1 MKTYIKFLT
10 NSFLKSFFYI
20 ILIIFSL
27 VFLINL
33 LTELEFFKNIDI
45 NVFFT
50 IYLSLLT
57 TPSMVFEIFPFIL
70 LISTQIF
77 FIKLFNNNEI
87 QVFKYSGL
95 KNSKIL
101 VIISLVTFVLG
112 LLIITFFYNTSS
124 NLKNLYLEL
133 KSNYTVDGKYLAVI
147 NKNGLW
153 IRDKIKNKILII
165 NSSKIEVNNLLDNF
179 ITEFDNNYRVIRNIK
194 SKKIDITSNDWIV
207 VEPEIF
213 EDNFSINKKE
223 IIIETNYNY
232 KRIQT
237 LFSNLTSLSILE
249 LIELKKNY
257 NLLNYSTIDID
268 IHIQKIVSYP
278 LYLTLMTIFSAL
290 IMFSGKKL
298 KSNTLKISL
307 GLFLCVIIYYL
318 NNLFSVLGATE
329 RINHYLSVWVPLILL
344 FLTTLIMMDKINEK

>member
-1 MKTYIKFLT
+1 
-10 NSFLKSFFYI
+10 
-20 ILIIFSL
+20 
-27 VFLINL
+27 
-33 LTELEFFKNIDI
+33 
-45 NVFFT
+45 
-50 IYLSLLT
+50 
-57 TPSMVFEIFPFIL
+57 MVFEIFPFIL

-101 VIISLVTFVLG
+101 FIISLVTFVLG